1 MNGLELQ
8 DILLT
13 FPEGG
18 RRRTVLDI
26 PYLKVTSGEHIGI
39 RGASGSGKSSLLN
52 VVSGLV
58 LPDRG
63 TVRWGATVP
72 GALSEHERDRWRG
85 QHIGFVFQDF
95 QLFPELEALE
105 NVLLP
110 ASFTGWRIPE
120 ALIRRGRGLL
130 EQMHVCP
137 TRKVRAL
144 SRGEKQRVAIA
155 RAVLLKP
162 GIILA
167 DEPTASLDEANAGQ
181 VTLLLSGYAR
191 TLGST
196 LLVVSHDDAVLADMD
211 RVLALVLA
219 LSLSLGVGVSMTERA
234 VRQGTARAGD
244 AFDLLVG
251 AQGSSVQLMLGAVYL
266 RPQSLPLV
274 PGGAVTEILT
284 QEGVVWAAPL
294 AFGDRWNAS
303 PLVGTT
309 TDMVTLGGN
318 RTLAEGR
325 AFAAQ
330 DEAVLGAGV
339 PLRLGE
345 AFSPMHGQVSASHN
359 EHGHVRYKA
368 VGRLPETGTPWDN
381 AILIPI
387 ESVWAVHDAL
397 PDAGHGLPL
406 GHLFEGKGSP
416 LPGVSAV
423 VVKPESIAAA
433 YRLRAFWQTATLPDA
448 DGRPVNMQGVF
459 TGEVLTE
466 LFATLGDM
474 RDIMTGMAYAAQFVA
489 LCGVMLVG
497 GMAVSMRKRMLGTL
511 RVLGAPRAY
520 LVLSVWCVVSVSIAV
535 GTLAGLLFGCGLSEG
550 AALLMFRQTGI
561 MLSPQLTLAEGSFAA
576 ASFALGSL
584 CALFPAYMVYRK
596 TGAVA
601 LGDSE

>member
-1 MNGLELQ
+1 MNPLMLIKGELRRS
-8 DILLT
+8 
-13 FPEGG
+13 FGG
-18 RRRTVLDI
+18 
-26 PYLKVTSGEHIGI
+26 
-39 RGASGSGKSSLLN
+39 
-52 VVSGLV
+52 
-58 LPDRG
+58 
-63 TVRWGATVP
+63 
-72 GALSEHERDRWRG
+72 
-85 QHIGFVFQDF
+85 
-95 QLFPELEALE
+95 
-105 NVLLP
+105 
-110 ASFTGWRIPE
+110 
-120 ALIRRGRGLL
+120 
-130 EQMHVCP
+130 
-137 TRKVRAL
+137 
-144 SRGEKQRVAIA
+144 
-155 RAVLLKP
+155 
-162 GIILA
+162 ILA
-167 DEPTASLDEANAGQ
+167 
-181 VTLLLSGYAR
+181 
-191 TLGST
+191 
-196 LLVVSHDDAVLADMD
+196 
-211 RVLALVLA
+211 LALVLA

-474 RDIMTGMAYAAQFVA
+474 ARHHDRHGLCRAVRGPVRGHAGRRDGGIHAQTDARHAACARCAARLSGAQR
-489 LCGVMLVG
+489 LVRGQRQHRRGHAG
-497 GMAVSMRKRMLGTL
+497 GPAVRLWPFR
-511 RVLGAPRAY
+511 R
-520 LVLSVWCVVSVSIAV
+520 C
-535 GTLAGLLFGCGLSEG
+535 G
-550 AALLMFRQTGI
+550 AAHVPPDRDHALPATYPRRRFLCRSFLRARLLVRAVPRLYG
-561 MLSPQLTLAEGSFAA
+561 LPQDGSRRI
-576 ASFALGSL
+576 G
-584 CALFPAYMVYRK
+584 
-596 TGAVA
+596 G
-601 LGDSE
+601 

>member
-1 MNGLELQ
+1 MNPLMLIKGELRRS
-8 DILLT
+8 
-13 FPEGG
+13 FGG
-18 RRRTVLDI
+18 
-26 PYLKVTSGEHIGI
+26 
-39 RGASGSGKSSLLN
+39 
-52 VVSGLV
+52 
-58 LPDRG
+58 
-63 TVRWGATVP
+63 
-72 GALSEHERDRWRG
+72 
-85 QHIGFVFQDF
+85 
-95 QLFPELEALE
+95 
-105 NVLLP
+105 
-110 ASFTGWRIPE
+110 
-120 ALIRRGRGLL
+120 
-130 EQMHVCP
+130 
-137 TRKVRAL
+137 
-144 SRGEKQRVAIA
+144 
-155 RAVLLKP
+155 
-162 GIILA
+162 ILA
-167 DEPTASLDEANAGQ
+167 
-181 VTLLLSGYAR
+181 
-191 TLGST
+191 
-196 LLVVSHDDAVLADMD
+196 
-211 RVLALVLA
+211 LALVLA

-474 RDIMTGMAYAAQFVA
+474 ARHHDRHGLCRAVRGPVRGHAGRRDGGIHAQTDARHAACARCAARLSGAQR
-489 LCGVMLVG
+489 LVRG
-497 GMAVSMRKRMLGTL
+497 QRQHR
-511 RVLGAPRAY
+511 R
-520 LVLSVWCVVSVSIAV
+520 
-535 GTLAGLLFGCGLSEG
+535 GTLAACCSAVAFPKVRRCSCSARPGSCSPRNLPSPKVPL
-550 AALLMFRQTGI
+550 
-561 MLSPQLTLAEGSFAA
+561 PQLPSRSAPCARCSPPIWSTARREPSHWGIANSPFPRTDATFYLFRAGKASRYLYPLAPESVRLRKLEHGPDARLLYGVSGGKMSGATKRLYPVCGRIT
-576 ASFALGSL
+576 SPVRGRG
-584 CALFPAYMVYRK
+584 LFPADRRGPPKRVRGYGGTPSWSRPQ
-596 TGAVA
+596 
-601 LGDSE
+601 DSR

>member
-1 MNGLELQ
+1 MNPLMLIKGELRRSS
-8 DILLT
+8 
-13 FPEGG
+13 GG
-18 RRRTVLDI
+18 
-26 PYLKVTSGEHIGI
+26 
-39 RGASGSGKSSLLN
+39 
-52 VVSGLV
+52 
-58 LPDRG
+58 
-63 TVRWGATVP
+63 
-72 GALSEHERDRWRG
+72 
-85 QHIGFVFQDF
+85 
-95 QLFPELEALE
+95 
-105 NVLLP
+105 
-110 ASFTGWRIPE
+110 
-120 ALIRRGRGLL
+120 
-130 EQMHVCP
+130 
-137 TRKVRAL
+137 
-144 SRGEKQRVAIA
+144 
-155 RAVLLKP
+155 
-162 GIILA
+162 ILA
-167 DEPTASLDEANAGQ
+167 
-181 VTLLLSGYAR
+181 
-191 TLGST
+191 
-196 LLVVSHDDAVLADMD
+196 
-211 RVLALVLA
+211 LALVLA

-406 GHLFEGKGSP
+406 GHPLVAALPTAGDNEQVGMFHRILVGFIEPVAQQHTGLIPAQASAQHDHDLLLLGGQAGIPADRDKGNKRKINHQQNSQHDTHHAPGPGAEPHGQRLMPDSAGRDGGGQPP
-416 LPGVSAV
+416 LPRTGHIAVIRQRRGDKAQGCRARQQPPCSLRARGRKPALHPVAQQHLPAREVPARAAQALFAECALQLAQAVRAQKRAAPVRLCKVRIALAVHAQHAPQLCRQRMLQAQVGVLRV
-423 VVKPESIAAA
+423 RIDNDLPRGAA
-433 YRLRAFWQTATLPDA
+433 RLRTRTGDA
-448 DGRPVNMQGVF
+448 PECVIVVGSG
-459 TGEVLTE
+459 
-466 LFATLGDM
+466 
-474 RDIMTGMAYAAQFVA
+474 
-489 LCGVMLVG
+489 LVHG
-497 GMAVSMRKRMLGTL
+497 
-511 RVLGAPRAY
+511 
-520 LVLSVWCVVSVSIAV
+520 
-535 GTLAGLLFGCGLSEG
+535 GLL
-550 AALLMFRQTGI
+550 
-561 MLSPQLTLAEGSFAA
+561 TLI
-576 ASFALGSL
+576 
-584 CALFPAYMVYRK
+584 
-596 TGAVA
+596 
-601 LGDSE
+601 

>member
-1 MNGLELQ
+1 MNPLMLIKGELRRS
-8 DILLT
+8 
-13 FPEGG
+13 FGG
-18 RRRTVLDI
+18 
-26 PYLKVTSGEHIGI
+26 
-39 RGASGSGKSSLLN
+39 
-52 VVSGLV
+52 
-58 LPDRG
+58 
-63 TVRWGATVP
+63 
-72 GALSEHERDRWRG
+72 
-85 QHIGFVFQDF
+85 
-95 QLFPELEALE
+95 
-105 NVLLP
+105 
-110 ASFTGWRIPE
+110 
-120 ALIRRGRGLL
+120 
-130 EQMHVCP
+130 
-137 TRKVRAL
+137 
-144 SRGEKQRVAIA
+144 
-155 RAVLLKP
+155 
-162 GIILA
+162 ILA
-167 DEPTASLDEANAGQ
+167 
-181 VTLLLSGYAR
+181 
-191 TLGST
+191 
-196 LLVVSHDDAVLADMD
+196 
-211 RVLALVLA
+211 LALVLA

-339 PLRLGE
+339 PLLLGE

-474 RDIMTGMAYAAQFVA
+474 RDIMTGMAYAGHAGRRDGGIHAQTDA
-489 LCGVMLVG
+489 RHAACARCAARLSGAQRLVRGQRQHRRGHAG
-497 GMAVSMRKRMLGTL
+497 GPAVRLWPFR
-511 RVLGAPRAY
+511 R
-520 LVLSVWCVVSVSIAV
+520 C
-535 GTLAGLLFGCGLSEG
+535 G
-550 AALLMFRQTGI
+550 AAHVPPDRDHALPATYPRRRFLCRSFLRARLLVRAVPRLYG
-561 MLSPQLTLAEGSFAA
+561 LPQDGSRRI
-576 ASFALGSL
+576 G
-584 CALFPAYMVYRK
+584 
-596 TGAVA
+596 G
-601 LGDSE
+601 

>member
-1 MNGLELQ
+1 MNPLMLIKGELRRS
-8 DILLT
+8 
-13 FPEGG
+13 FGG
-18 RRRTVLDI
+18 
-26 PYLKVTSGEHIGI
+26 
-39 RGASGSGKSSLLN
+39 
-52 VVSGLV
+52 
-58 LPDRG
+58 
-63 TVRWGATVP
+63 
-72 GALSEHERDRWRG
+72 
-85 QHIGFVFQDF
+85 
-95 QLFPELEALE
+95 
-105 NVLLP
+105 
-110 ASFTGWRIPE
+110 
-120 ALIRRGRGLL
+120 
-130 EQMHVCP
+130 
-137 TRKVRAL
+137 
-144 SRGEKQRVAIA
+144 
-155 RAVLLKP
+155 
-162 GIILA
+162 ILA
-167 DEPTASLDEANAGQ
+167 
-181 VTLLLSGYAR
+181 
-191 TLGST
+191 
-196 LLVVSHDDAVLADMD
+196 
-211 RVLALVLA
+211 LALVLA

-303 PLVGTT
+303 PLMGTT

-397 PDAGHGLPL
+397 PDAGHVLPL

>member
-1 MNGLELQ
+1 MNPLMLIKGELRRSS
-8 DILLT
+8 
-13 FPEGG
+13 GG
-18 RRRTVLDI
+18 
-26 PYLKVTSGEHIGI
+26 
-39 RGASGSGKSSLLN
+39 
-52 VVSGLV
+52 
-58 LPDRG
+58 
-63 TVRWGATVP
+63 
-72 GALSEHERDRWRG
+72 
-85 QHIGFVFQDF
+85 
-95 QLFPELEALE
+95 
-105 NVLLP
+105 
-110 ASFTGWRIPE
+110 
-120 ALIRRGRGLL
+120 
-130 EQMHVCP
+130 
-137 TRKVRAL
+137 
-144 SRGEKQRVAIA
+144 
-155 RAVLLKP
+155 
-162 GIILA
+162 ILA
-167 DEPTASLDEANAGQ
+167 
-181 VTLLLSGYAR
+181 
-191 TLGST
+191 
-196 LLVVSHDDAVLADMD
+196 
-211 RVLALVLA
+211 LALVLA

-284 QEGVVWAAPL
+284 QEGV
-294 AFGDRWNAS
+294 
-303 PLVGTT
+303 
-309 TDMVTLGGN
+309 GN

-466 LFATLGDM
+466 LFTTLGDM

-497 GMAVSMRKRMLGTL
+497 GMAVSMRQRMLGTL